1 MIQKEYVRTLVRH
14 VAVPAVVISVQC
26 AFDALAQEPQTADKP
41 ETLVTPEV
49 EVLGH
54 YELGIGT
61 TDAASAGTV
70 TSKRVDTRPVLRT
83 GEVLE
88 FVPGVIVTQ
97 HSGDGKANQYFLRGF
112 NLDHGTDF
120 AITVDGMPVNM
131 RTHGHGQGYADL
143 SFLVPELISRIDY
156 RKGPY
161 RAVDGDFS
169 SAGAADIALYNSL
182 DATLGSLT
190 VGSFDFY
197 RGLVASSPEVADGR
211 LLYAFE
217 YLHNDGPWTNPNDYA
232 KVNAVMRYS
241 RGSSQRGFSI
251 TGMAYDADWTSTDQ
265 IAKRAVDQ
273 GLIDRFGT
281 LDPTDGGESYRYSLS
296 ASAFDRFDDWGWT
309 ADGYVLRYDMSL
321 FSNFTYFLDDPTN
334 GDQFEQADSRTVVGF
349 HPRSSFDH
357 GLLGRNSTTTLGLQF
372 RHDDIGNVAL
382 YKTVAR
388 QRISTVREDS
398 VAETSA
404 GLYAENLTLWTGWFR
419 SVLGVR
425 ADYYRFDVDSSIPA
439 NSGSLND
446 AIYSPKVALVFG
458 PWSKTEYFANFGYGF
473 HSNDARGTTIT
484 LDPKTLLPAEPVDPL
499 VRTKGAEVGARTEI
513 IKGLQSSLAL
523 WMLKQ
528 DSELLF
534 VGDAGTTEAS
544 RPSKREGIEWINY
557 YRPLPWLLVDAEF
570 AWTKARFEDDDPVG
584 DRIPG
589 ALEQMA
595 QVGVTIED
603 LNRWTA
609 ALQLRYFGPRP
620 LIEDNSVRSESTTV
634 ANLRVGYA
642 LTKNLRLQLDVLNL
656 FDSDD
661 DDITY
666 FYESFIPAIDA
677 APVEDKHLHP
687 VESRQ
692 FRFSVI
698 AYF

>member
-1 MIQKEYVRTLVRH
+1 MGLGTGQGRLDAYVIR
-14 VAVPAVVISVQC
+14 
-26 AFDALAQEPQTADKP
+26 
-41 ETLVTPEV
+41 
-49 EVLGH
+49 
-54 YELGIGT
+54 YEL
-61 TDAASAGTV
+61 
-70 TSKRVDTRPVLRT
+70 
-83 GEVLE
+83 
-88 FVPGVIVTQ
+88 
-97 HSGDGKANQYFLRGF
+97 
-112 NLDHGTDF
+112 
-120 AITVDGMPVNM
+120 
-131 RTHGHGQGYADL
+131 DL
-143 SFLVPELISRIDY
+143 
-156 RKGPY
+156 
-161 RAVDGDFS
+161 
-169 SAGAADIALYNSL
+169 
-182 DATLGSLT
+182 
-190 VGSFDFY
+190 
-197 RGLVASSPEVADGR
+197 
-211 LLYAFE
+211 
-217 YLHNDGPWTNPNDYA
+217 W
-232 KVNAVMRYS
+232 
-241 RGSSQRGFSI
+241 
-251 TGMAYDADWTSTDQ
+251 
-265 IAKRAVDQ
+265 
-273 GLIDRFGT
+273 
-281 LDPTDGGESYRYSLS
+281 
-296 ASAFDRFDDWGWT
+296 
-309 ADGYVLRYDMSL
+309 
-321 FSNFTYFLDDPTN
+321 SNFTYFLDDPVN
-334 GDQFEQADSRTVVGF
+334 GDQFQQSDRRTVYGIN
-349 HPRSSFDH
+349 PSYAWPMK
-357 GLLGRNSTTTLGLQF
+357 LGALEMTNTIGLQT
-372 RHDDIGNVAL
+372 RYDDIGRVAL
-382 YKTVAR
+382 YSTRAR
-388 QRISTVREDS
+388 GILSTTREDS
-398 VAETSA
+398 VRESSI
-404 GLYAENLTLWTGWFR
+404 GVYAENATQWTKWLR
-419 SVLGVR
+419 SVVGLRG
-425 ADYYRFDVDSSIPA
+425 DFYNFDVDSSIAA
-439 NSGSLND
+439 NSGSKND
-446 AIYSPKVALVFG
+446 SIVSPKLSLIFG
-458 PWSKTEYFANFGYGF
+458 PWSKTEFFVNGGYGF

-666 FYESFIPAIDA
+666 VYESFIPAIDA